1 MLWIVKIILSKESR
15 DNNRLCLRHW
25 TTNKQWILYSLL
37 LKDPNLSIF
46 WIVNFRS
53 YMHKLLHRKKH
64 KSRMQSWCGN
74 KYCMISWSVTLSKGN
89 NKRKKFHNSGQWLH
103 TKICSMIVYQQ
114 WWICPWGSL
123 ETKEALTT
131 KRFRYL
137 ILRHQTRKISW
148 TNIHWLQP
156 SLRIQSFANRYR
168 VMRSFLSPK

>member
-1 MLWIVKIILSKESR
+1 
-15 DNNRLCLRHW
+15 
-25 TTNKQWILYSLL
+25 
-37 LKDPNLSIF
+37 
-46 WIVNFRS
+46 
-53 YMHKLLHRKKH
+53 
-64 KSRMQSWCGN
+64 MQSWCGN

-89 NKRKKFHNSGQWLH
+89 NKWKKFHNSGQRLH

-123 ETKEALTT
+123 ETKEDLTT

-168 VMRSFLSPK
+168 VMRSFLSPKLSIKLQDYDLFHKSMELLNSISLCLFSISLTP